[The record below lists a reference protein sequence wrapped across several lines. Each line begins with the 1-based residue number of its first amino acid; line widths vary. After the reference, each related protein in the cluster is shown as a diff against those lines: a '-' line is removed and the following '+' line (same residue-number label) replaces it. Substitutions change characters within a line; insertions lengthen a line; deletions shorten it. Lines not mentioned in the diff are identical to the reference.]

1 MSTPIYQY
9 DEQLDPI
16 STPEANET
24 VTTATKQEK
33 HASENGARTQRADAR
48 RNRAAVLDAARKL
61 FFEAGMD
68 VGMDQIARKA
78 GVGVGTVYRHF
89 PHKSDLVIALVREH
103 FAHLAEAAS
112 EALEEDD
119 AWEAFRDFM
128 RWSVETA
135 SKERAIGEFLGGS
148 PELGE
153 IEVQQTGLA
162 ERTEKLIRK
171 AQRQGKMRKD
181 IVVEDVPTLV
191 CSIASVA
198 STHNGSIASENWGRL
213 VEITLD
219 GMRACPGTSKLPA
232 PNRRIG
238 DG

>member
-1 MSTPIYQY
+1 
-9 DEQLDPI
+9 
-16 STPEANET
+16 
-24 VTTATKQEK
+24 VTTATKK
-33 HASENGARTQRADAR
+33 PKAARTGERAQRADAR
-48 RNRAAVLDAARKL
+48 RNRTAVLDAARKL
-61 FFEAGMD
+61 FFEDGMD
-68 VGMDQIARKA
+68 AGMDQIAREA

-89 PHKSDLVIALVREH
+89 PHKRDLVIALVHEH
-103 FAHLAEAAS
+103 FARLAEAAAD
-112 EALEEDD
+112 ALEEDD
-119 AWEAFRDFM
+119 AWKAFREFM

-153 IEVQQTGLA
+153 VEVEQTGLA

-181 IVVEDVPTLV
+181 VVVEDVPTLV

-198 STHNGSIASENWGRL
+198 STHNGSIASQNWSRL

-238 DG
+238 DR

>member
-1 MSTPIYQY
+1 MTS
-9 DEQLDPI
+9 
-16 STPEANET
+16 
-24 VTTATKQEK
+24 ATKEK
-33 HASENGARTQRADAR
+33 RAAETGERAQRADAR
-48 RNRAAVLDAARKL
+48 RNRTAVLDAARKL
-61 FFEAGMD
+61 FFEEGMD
-68 VGMDQIARKA
+68 AGMDQIARKA

-89 PHKSDLVIALVREH
+89 PHKSDLVIALVHEH
-103 FAHLAEAAS
+103 FARLAEAAAD
-112 EALEEDD
+112 ALEDED
-119 AWEAFRDFM
+119 AWGAFCEFM

-135 SKERAIGEFLGGS
+135 SKERAIGEFLGSS

-153 IEVQQTGLA
+153 IEVEQTGLA

-181 IVVEDVPTLV
+181 VVVEDVPTLV

-198 STHNGSIASENWGRL
+198 STHSGSIASENWGRL

-232 PNRRIG
+232 PNRRLG
-238 DG
+238 EG

>member
-1 MSTPIYQY
+1 MTS
-9 DEQLDPI
+9 
-16 STPEANET
+16 
-24 VTTATKQEK
+24 ATKTNSPSPPRER
-33 HASENGARTQRADAR
+33 ALRADAA
-48 RNRAAVLDAARKL
+48 RNRKAVLDAARTL
-61 FFEAGMD
+61 FFDDGMD

-89 PHKSDLVIALVREH
+89 PHKSDLVIALVHEH
-103 FAHLAEAAS
+103 FARLSEAAAEA
-112 EALEEDD
+112 LKEDD
-119 AWEAFRDFM
+119 AWQAFREFM

-153 IEVQQTGLA
+153 VEVEQTGLA

-181 IVVEDVPTLV
+181 VVVEDVPTLV
-191 CSIASVA
+191 CSVASVA
-198 STHNGSIASENWGRL
+198 ATHNDSIASQNWGRL

-219 GMRACPGTSKLPA
+219 GMRACPGTSKLPT
-232 PNRRIG
+232 PNRRLG
-238 DG
+238 D

>member
-1 MSTPIYQY
+1 MTS
-9 DEQLDPI
+9 
-16 STPEANET
+16 
-24 VTTATKQEK
+24 ATKTK
-33 HASENGARTQRADAR
+33 SASPKPRERALRADAA
-48 RNRAAVLDAARKL
+48 RNRTAVLDAARKL
-61 FFEAGMD
+61 FFDDGMD

-89 PHKSDLVIALVREH
+89 PHKSDLVIALVHEH
-103 FAHLAEAAS
+103 FARLSEAAAEALK
-112 EALEEDD
+112 EKD
-119 AWEAFRDFM
+119 AWEAFREFM

-153 IEVQQTGLA
+153 VEVEQTGLA

-181 IVVEDVPTLV
+181 VVVEDVPTLV
-191 CSIASVA
+191 CSVASVA
-198 STHNGSIASENWGRL
+198 STHNDSIASQNWGRL

-232 PNRRIG
+232 PNRRLG
-238 DG
+238 D